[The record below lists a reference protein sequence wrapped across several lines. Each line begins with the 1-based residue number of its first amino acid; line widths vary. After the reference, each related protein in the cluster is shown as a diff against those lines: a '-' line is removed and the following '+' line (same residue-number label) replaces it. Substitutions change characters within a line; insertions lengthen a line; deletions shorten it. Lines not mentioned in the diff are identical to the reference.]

1 MRRSTLAVVIA
12 LIASLVVFPHSTL
25 AAAPKAGTKCSKLN
39 SKITS
44 GGLTFTCVK
53 SGSKLVWSKGV
64 KETKSASSSNSSNNS
79 SQQNVNLGD
88 ACPTKDL
95 KGSIPNGTAICTSV
109 NGKLIWQK
117 MMPPGQDGN
126 SLSNNQSTNEAG
138 NNSGNNSSG
147 NNNSNSQSVNFGSS
161 CNKKG
166 ETAPIS
172 GGTAICAPADGKLE
186 WTTVEYQKVPA
197 DGVWLYL
204 SPGS

>member
-88 ACPTKDL
+88 ACP
-95 KGSIPNGTAICTSV
+95 
-109 NGKLIWQK
+109 QK
-117 MMPPGQDGN
+117 I
-126 SLSNNQSTNEAG
+126 L
-138 NNSGNNSSG
+138 
-147 NNNSNSQSVNFGSS
+147 
-161 CNKKG
+161 
-166 ETAPIS
+166 
-172 GGTAICAPADGKLE
+172 
-186 WTTVEYQKVPA
+186 KVPFQMA
-197 DGVWLYL
+197 QRYVQVLMEN
-204 SPGS
+204 